1 MKLPLQCL
9 RDRASLEIQMTP
21 LIDVVFLLLV
31 FFVWTAGGQIAERLL
46 PSRVSAETPQPP
58 TTDTAAGDTTGAAAT
73 VASSTNELAPSPEAD
88 FERLVIRIELA
99 DSGPQWRINGEPI
112 ASAAMIL
119 EKLQRIATIT
129 REVPVI
135 LHPDGDVPLRH
146 VIQIFDA
153 VRALGFSKVSMAAS
167 PNPGDGVTSGVPRI

>member
-1 MKLPLQCL
+1 MKIPLQSL

-31 FFVWTAGGQIAERLL
+31 FFVWTAGFQVAERLL
-46 PSRVSAETPQPP
+46 PSRVSAETPPP
-58 TTDTAAGDTTGAAAT
+58 PAKETTAGDSSGAA
-73 VASSTNELAPSPEAD
+73 STAENFANEPAPAPEAD

-99 DSGPQWRINGEPI
+99 DAGPLWRINGEPI

-119 EKLQRIATIT
+119 EKLRRIATIT

-167 PNPGDGVTSGVPRI
+167 PIPATG